1 MKYYKPQQQPNPTT
15 QRFIFATGIECSY
28 PTIQTPHRTKR
39 VDEME
44 KCHHYERWREDFEL
58 TRELG
63 IRYLRYGPPYY
74 RIHVGPARYDW
85 SWTDLV
91 LPEMRRQEIVPI
103 MITTIATICRSCIR
117 KPTRR
122 SRTQNVGC
130 GRRGRTSNACAVTV
144 SPCAV

>member
-28 PTIQTPHRTKR
+28 PSIQTPHGAKR

-58 TRELG
+58 TRGLG

-91 LPEMRRQEIVPI
+91 LPEMRRLEIVPV
-103 MITTIATICRSCIR
+103 MDFLGYPTGWAPFRTLNSRVTSPTTQGLLRSAIL
-117 KPTRR
+117 
-122 SRTQNVGC
+122 GC
-130 GRRGRTSNACAVTV
+130 GVTHR
-144 SPCAV
+144 STKCT